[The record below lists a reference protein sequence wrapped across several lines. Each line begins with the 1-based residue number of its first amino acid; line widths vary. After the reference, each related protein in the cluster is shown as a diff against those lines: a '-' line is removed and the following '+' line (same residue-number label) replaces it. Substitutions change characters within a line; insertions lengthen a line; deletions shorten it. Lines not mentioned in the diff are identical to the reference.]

1 MQILAQ
7 ITWTDWIGLVGTVII
22 LAAYFATQVRY
33 LSSDDLAFPVA
44 NLIGAA
50 LILFSLWYDFNL
62 ASFLLEVSWVL
73 ISLVGIVSAIRS
85 RGRRG

>member
-1 MQILAQ
+1 MQ
-7 ITWTDWIGLVGTVII
+7 ITWTDWIGLAGTAII

-62 ASFLLEVSWVL
+62 ASFLLEVSWVA
-73 ISLVGIVSAIRS
+73 ISLVGIVGALRS